1 MASNIQ
7 SAIKRYYLNTI
18 FVLIKNSNLLAHT
31 PILPPLGQPFIVL
44 PLVDSTNNYAMAK
57 IQAGEAGH
65 GSTYWAMEQVAGKGQ
80 RGKTWLTEPGSNIIM
95 SVALKTDHLEMGHQ
109 WALSMAVALACYD
122 FYKNY
127 GSADDT
133 RIKWPNDLYWQD
145 RKAGGILIENQISME
160 NGLPSWKWAIVGIGI
175 NINQTSFPGVEK
187 KVVSLKQITGKEF
200 DPIQL
205 SQELLSFLTLRF
217 EMLSSGKGDELV
229 TDYNNCLYKNG
240 ARVKLKKGPI
250 SFETTIRGVNA
261 LGQLITG
268 EKGTDLHDW
277 GSIEWIL

>member
-1 MASNIQ
+1 M
-7 SAIKRYYLNTI
+7 LT
-18 FVLIKNSNLLAHT
+18 KNSNLLAHT
-31 PILPPLGQPFIVL
+31 PILPSLGQPFIVL

-57 IQAGEAGH
+57 IQAGEATH

-80 RGKTWLTEPGSNIIM
+80 RGKTWHTEPGSNIIM
-95 SVALKTDHLEMGHQ
+95 SVVISTEQLEISHQ

-160 NGLPSWKWAIVGIGI
+160 LGLPIWKWAVVGTGI
-175 NINQTSFPGVEK
+175 NVNQTSFPGVEK
-187 KVVSLKQITGKEF
+187 KAVSIRQITGKQF

-217 EMLSSGKGDELV
+217 DQVNGGNLSQLL
-229 TDYNNCLYKNG
+229 TDYNNCLYKKG
-240 ARVKLKKGPI
+240 AFVKLKKGPI
-250 SFETTIRGVNA
+250 TFETIIQGVNSR
-261 LGQLITG
+261 GQLITG
-268 EKGTDLHDW
+268 EKGTEAHDW
-277 GSIEWIL
+277 GSIEWVL